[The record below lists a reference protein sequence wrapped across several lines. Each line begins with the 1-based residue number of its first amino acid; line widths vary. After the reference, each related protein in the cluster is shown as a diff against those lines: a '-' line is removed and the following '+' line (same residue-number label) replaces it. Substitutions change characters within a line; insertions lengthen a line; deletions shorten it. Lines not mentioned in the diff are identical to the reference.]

1 MKITYVAHACILVE
15 VGGIRL
21 LMDPWLVGPCWGGN
35 IWLYPPS
42 KAMPEDFSGIDYFYF
57 SHAHDDHLHAESLA
71 RFHPREKQS
80 KTLIPNLGAA
90 YFEKAVRANGF
101 NNIQILEHDEV
112 CEIAPGVKL
121 EMLVNDHG
129 DHDSSILLH
138 ADGVTVMFQTDNL
151 VSIEEATRIGNKHRI
166 DAVFTITSLTGIFPG
181 FFDFPPDA
189 MMRLAKAKCARSLSY
204 SLDVVKALGAKIAVP
219 YASDLCYLGD
229 LYFAND
235 LHGADKRDFANMVA
249 EQRLDIRPLLMGPGD
264 ILEITSDQ
272 VVTHLGDH
280 DFGGSNL
287 GAYAVAM
294 RECVAAIEVEE
305 HQYDRLPYQQDIA
318 TLREMLDKRAAT
330 WSDGGFRVL
339 WKIVGNDGRADFF
352 GHALP
357 GITEDCNDQWQ
368 YDLRIEM
375 PAYRLQRLVRGDYKM
390 GFLTMQNG
398 SIRCHRHVEYLTNTE
413 KNYWIWAM
421 ANIRFFRPN

>member
-1 MKITYVAHACILVE
+1 MKITYLAHACILVE

-35 IWLYPPS
+35 IWLYPPA
-42 KAMPEDFSGIDYFYF
+42 KTLPEDLTGIDFFYF

-71 RFHPREKQS
+71 RFDPLEKLA
-80 KTLIPNLGAA
+80 KTLIPNFGAA

-101 NNIQILEHDEV
+101 HNLQILEHDEV
-112 CEIAPGVKL
+112 CEIAPGVKI

-151 VSIEEATRIGNKHRI
+151 VSIEEATRIGNKYQI

-181 FFDFPPDA
+181 FFDFSPEK
-189 MMRLAKAKCARSLSY
+189 MMRLAKAKVNRSLSY
-204 SLDVVKALGAKIAVP
+204 SLEVVKALGAKIAIP

-235 LHGADKRDFANMVA
+235 LHGTDKRDFAKMIR
-249 EQRLDIRPLLMGPGD
+249 EQGLQIEPLLMGPGD
-264 ILEITSDQ
+264 ILDITSEHIL
-272 VVTHLGDH
+272 TTLADH
-280 DFGGSNL
+280 DFGSDNL
-287 GAYAVAM
+287 GAFAVAM
-294 RECVAAIEVEE
+294 RDQVSAIKVEE
-305 HQYDRLPYQQDIA
+305 HQYQHLPYADDI
-318 TLREMLDKRAAT
+318 TTMREMIDKRSAT
-330 WSDGGFRVL
+330 WSNGDFRVL
-339 WKIVGNDGRADFF
+339 WKIVGADGAEDFF
-352 GHALP
+352 GHVLP
-357 GITEDCNDQWQ
+357 GATEDCNGTWP

-398 SIRCHRHVEYLTNTE
+398 SVRCHRHVEHLTNVE
-413 KNYWIWAM
+413 RDYWIWAM
-421 ANIRFFRPN
+421 ENIRFFRAN